1 MMNAYRAKQFL
12 PWLALPTL
20 LLSLLVGGCMTP
32 PPTEPPAARS
42 PLPNLVWP
50 QPPEI
55 PRIALVNL
63 VQRPEDLEIRAGV
76 FRRLWRGLVG
86 HRAPEIQAPHGLTT
100 DRAGRL
106 YVVDKDLL
114 QVHVFDEQGRR
125 YLAIPESG
133 PPLLAPID
141 VAVDE
146 KRDRLFV
153 SDAGEGVVR
162 IFTLD
167 GVPAGEIRRGLI
179 GRPTGLAINSVTDEL
194 LVIDS
199 EHAAV
204 LRFSLEDLQPQGVIG
219 HHGEKSGLFNAPT
232 AVAVGPDG
240 SIHVVDTL
248 NHRVQI
254 LTPSGEFIRS
264 FGAAGDAPGYF
275 ARPKGVAVDGAG
287 NVHVVDALFD
297 NVQVFNGQGELLM
310 AYAGPG
316 HEPGRLWLPSGIAID
331 GRGRIY
337 VADTYNRRVQIF
349 QFLEGGELPE

>member
-1 MMNAYRAKQFL
+1 MMKPYRTRPFL
-12 PWLALPTL
+12 RWLALPIL
-20 LLSLLVGGCMTP
+20 LLALLLGGCLAGSPEAP
-32 PPTEPPAARS
+32 PEARS
-42 PLPNLVWP
+42 PLPNLIWP
-50 QPPEI
+50 EPPEI

-63 VQRPEDLEIRAGV
+63 VQRPEDLGIRSSV
-76 FRRLWRGLVG
+76 FRRLWLGLVG
-86 HRAPEIQAPHGLTT
+86 RRVPEIQSPHGLTI

-106 YVVDKDLL
+106 YVVDKVLR
-114 QVHVFDEQGRR
+114 QVHVFDEQGGR
-125 YLAIPESG
+125 YLMIPESG

-146 KRDRLFV
+146 KRDRIFV

-162 IFTLD
+162 VFTLD
-167 GVPAGEIRRGLI
+167 GAPAGEIRRGLI
-179 GRPTGLAINSVTDEL
+179 GRPTGLAINPVTDEL

-199 EHAAV
+199 EHASL
-204 LRFSLEDLQPQGVIG
+204 LRFSLGDLQAQGLIG
-219 HHGEKSGLFNAPT
+219 RLGEGAGLFNAPT
-232 AVAVGPDG
+232 AVTVGPAG
-240 SIHVVDTL
+240 AIYVVDTL

-254 LTPSGEFIRS
+254 LTASGEFIRS

-275 ARPKGVAVDGAG
+275 ARPKGVAVDGQG
-287 NVHVVDALFD
+287 NIHVVDALFD
-297 NVQVFNGQGELLM
+297 NVQVFDGQGALLM